1 MYGQTNL
8 VLNETNGWEA
18 HCCLLEW
25 KGCCRIGLNPQFAVG
40 LCLRTLQTPVCMCT
54 LLTFHIWL
62 LLKLASGHMNFAI
75 YVNHMLPHWLCQ
87 LSALLCPPM
96 AIFWFVIWEA
106 TLSTSFGPFNLPIT
120 TCNWLHKGRGSPTEF
135 IVTWH
140 VYTWMTCICLMLSS
154 QYRASGIGVA
164 GTAIAVL
171 LFGRENNTN
180 ILLRQLRQLIDIN
193 HPRLTY
199 SNSLCTYRSQL
210 CWQHFLPEN
219 SLDRWK
225 KNGLRLYERT

>member
-8 VLNETNGWEA
+8 VLNDTNGWEA

-120 TCNWLHKGRGSPTEF
+120 TCNWLHKGRSSPVEF
-135 IVTWH
+135 IYCHMACLYLDDLYMFNVVVSVQGQWH
-140 VYTWMTCICLMLSS
+140 WCGWYSHSRTAFW
-154 QYRASGIGVA
+154 A
-164 GTAIAVL
+164 GK
-171 LFGRENNTN
+171 NTN
-180 ILLRQLRQLIDIN
+180 IPLKQLRQLIYIN
-193 HPRLTY
+193 HPRLTC
-199 SNSLCTYRSQL
+199 SNCLCTYTIVSRIYA
-210 CWQHFLPEN
+210 P
-219 SLDRWK
+219 
-225 KNGLRLYERT
+225 LRI